1 MKGPQISIVM
11 PVRNAA
17 ATLPRALASMTAQSH
32 EDWEAVVVDDGSS
45 DGTRELLTDWLAR
58 DARVR
63 VIWPERRPGLVGALN
78 LGLAAARAP
87 LIARMDADDVMHP
100 ERLARQVARL
110 VDDPA
115 LGLVSCGVAFGG
127 DAEAQAGY
135 AAHVD
140 WLNGVVTSEEIR
152 LNRFVESPLA
162 HPSVMFRRELVSRH
176 GGYADGP
183 WPEDYELWLRW
194 LDAEVRMAKVPEVL
208 LTWQDSPE
216 RASRVDVRYDVEAF
230 FAVKARWIAR
240 ELGRSGAGRAVWV
253 AGAGRPTR
261 KRAMRLEEHGVAV
274 AGFVDVDPRK
284 IGGSIEGR
292 PVVGPEELPPAREV
306 VVLSYVAN
314 RGGRD
319 KVRAMLEGQGRA
331 EGRDFWLCA

>member
-1 MKGPQISIVM
+1 MPSPAVSIVM
-11 PVRNAA
+11 PVRDAA
-17 ATLPRALASMTAQSH
+17 ATVNRAMDSIFAQTWT
-32 EDWEAVVVDDGSS
+32 DWEAVVVDDGSS
-45 DGTRELLTDWLAR
+45 DETVELLADWAAR

-63 VIWPERRPGLVGALN
+63 VIWPESRPGLVGALN
-78 LGLAAARAP
+78 LGLSAARAP

-100 ERLARQVARL
+100 ERLARQVARMAAE
-110 VDDPA
+110 PE

-152 LNRFVESPLA
+152 LNRFVEAPLA

-183 WPEDYELWLRW
+183 WPEDYEMWLRW
-194 LDAEVRMAKVPEVL
+194 LDAGVRMAKVPEVL
-208 LTWQDSPE
+208 LTWQDAPT
-216 RASRVDVRYDVEAF
+216 RASRVDPRYTMEAF
-230 FAVKARWIAR
+230 FEVKAKWIAR
-240 ELGRSGAGRAVWV
+240 ELGRSGAGRSVWV

-292 PVVGPEELPPAREV
+292 PVVGPEALPPAEEA

-314 RGGRD
+314 RGARD
-319 KVRAMLEGQGRA
+319 KVRAMLEAQGRA